1 MTRSGPRSEPTH
13 DTAPIPA
20 HAVLGRAGAPR
31 HAVVLAPVLARWDH
45 GAFFR
50 RIADPF
56 LDSGHR
62 VTIHDT
68 LSLLRDGDDLGS
80 LVHRWARYLAP
91 REYPG
96 TASGTHRP
104 PRHAPPDVLVG
115 NALGG
120 AVVQGMLTE
129 EWTHRAKVLLLSGP
143 TVADHRLNTTLERI
157 AATADAEGLPAAT
170 RLLEEVVRGPDR
182 PAGTA
187 HRRPGAPDDP
197 TAPRRPAAPDAPTA
211 PTASARPTAADE
223 PAAARRLT
231 AGLRLLHDADARHPV
246 RDFPGPLLHVYGEQ
260 SRLVRREHLATGP
273 LPHHRLVAVPRAG
286 MRPHADR
293 PALVRHT
300 LTRFLGAELT

>member
-1 MTRSGPRSEPTH
+1 MTPPGPPSEPTH
-13 DTAPIPA
+13 DTAPVPA
-20 HAVLGRAGAPR
+20 HAVLGPAGAPR
-31 HAVVLAPVLARWDH
+31 HAIVLAPVLARWDH

-50 RIADPF
+50 RIAGPF

-91 REYPG
+91 RKDPG
-96 TASGTHRP
+96 TAPGAHGP
-104 PRHAPPDVLVG
+104 PRNAPPDVLVG

-120 AVVQGMLTE
+120 AVVQGMLGE

-143 TVADHRLNTTLERI
+143 TVADHRLNTALERI

-170 RLLEEVVRGPDR
+170 RLLEDVVRGPDG
-182 PAGTA
+182 PAGAA
-187 HRRPGAPDDP
+187 HRRP
-197 TAPRRPAAPDAPTA
+197 TAPDAPA
-211 PTASARPTAADE
+211 PTASARPTPADE
-223 PAAARRLT
+223 PAARRLA

-246 RDFPGPLLHVYGEQ
+246 RDFPGPLLHVYGER
-260 SRLVRREHLATGP
+260 SRLVGREHLATGP
-273 LPHHRLVAVPRAG
+273 LPHHRLAAVPRAG

-293 PALVRHT
+293 PDLVRHT

>member
-1 MTRSGPRSEPTH
+1 MTRPGPPSEPTH
-13 DTAPIPA
+13 DTAPA
-20 HAVLGRAGAPR
+20 HAVLGPAGAPR
-31 HAVVLAPVLARWDH
+31 HAIVLAPVLARWDH

-50 RIADPF
+50 RIAAPF

-91 REYPG
+91 PEDPG
-96 TASGTHRP
+96 TAPGAHGP
-104 PRHAPPDVLVG
+104 PRNASPDVLVG

-120 AVVQGMLTE
+120 AVVQGMLGE

-170 RLLEEVVRGPDR
+170 RLLEEVVRGPDG
-182 PAGTA
+182 PAGAA
-187 HRRPGAPDDP
+187 HRRP
-197 TAPRRPAAPDAPTA
+197 TAPDASA
-211 PTASARPTAADE
+211 PTASARPGAADE
-223 PAAARRLT
+223 PAARRLA

-246 RDFPGPLLHVYGEQ
+246 RDFPGPLLHVYGER
-260 SRLVRREHLATGP
+260 SRLVGREHLATGP

-293 PALVRHT
+293 PDLVRHT

>member
-1 MTRSGPRSEPTH
+1 MTRPGPPSEPTH
-13 DTAPIPA
+13 DTAPVPA
-20 HAVLGRAGAPR
+20 HAVLGPAGAPR
-31 HAVVLAPVLARWDH
+31 HAIVLAPVLARWDH

-50 RIADPF
+50 RIAGPF

-62 VTIHDT
+62 VTIYDT

-91 REYPG
+91 REDPG
-96 TASGTHRP
+96 PASGAHGP
-104 PRHAPPDVLVG
+104 SGHAPPDVLVG

-120 AVVQGMLTE
+120 AVVQGMLGE

-170 RLLEEVVRGPDR
+170 RLLEDVVRGPDG
-182 PAGTA
+182 PAAAA
-187 HRRPGAPDDP
+187 HQ
-197 TAPRRPAAPDAPTA
+197 RPAAPDAPAHTPA
-211 PTASARPTAADE
+211 PAAPARTPAADG
-223 PAAARRLT
+223 PAAARRLA
-231 AGLRLLHDADARHPV
+231 AGLRLLHDADARLPV
-246 RDFPGPLLHVYGEQ
+246 RDFPGPLRHVYGER
-260 SRLVRREHLATGP
+260 SRLVGREHLATGP

-293 PALVRHT
+293 PDLVRHT

>member
-1 MTRSGPRSEPTH
+1 MTRPGPPSEPTH
-13 DTAPIPA
+13 DTAPVPA
-20 HAVLGRAGAPR
+20 HAVLGPAGAPR
-31 HAVVLAPVLARWDH
+31 HAIVLAPVLARWDH

-50 RIADPF
+50 RIAGPF

-91 REYPG
+91 GQDPG
-96 TASGTHRP
+96 PASGAHGP
-104 PRHAPPDVLVG
+104 SGHAPPDVLVG

-120 AVVQGMLTE
+120 AVVQGMLGE

-170 RLLEEVVRGPDR
+170 RLLEDVVRGPDE
-182 PAGTA
+182 PAAAA
-187 HRRPGAPDDP
+187 H
-197 TAPRRPAAPDAPTA
+197 RRPAAPNAPARTAAPDAP
-211 PTASARPTAADE
+211 ARTTAADE
-223 PAAARRLT
+223 PAAARRLA

-246 RDFPGPLLHVYGEQ
+246 RDFPGPLLHVYGER
-260 SRLVRREHLATGP
+260 SRLVGREHLATGP

-293 PALVRHT
+293 PDLVRHT

>member
-1 MTRSGPRSEPTH
+1 MSRPGPPSEPTH
-13 DTAPIPA
+13 DTAPVPA
-20 HAVLGRAGAPR
+20 HAVLGPAGAPR
-31 HAVVLAPVLARWDH
+31 HAIVLAPVLARWDD

-50 RIADPF
+50 RIAGPF

-91 REYPG
+91 RQDPG
-96 TASGTHRP
+96 PASGAHGP
-104 PRHAPPDVLVG
+104 SGHAPPDVLVG

-120 AVVQGMLTE
+120 AVVQGMLGE

-143 TVADHRLNTTLERI
+143 TVADDRLNTTLERI

-170 RLLEEVVRGPDR
+170 RLLEDVVRGPDG
-182 PAGTA
+182 PAAAA
-187 HRRPGAPDDP
+187 HQ
-197 TAPRRPAAPDAPTA
+197 RPAAPDAPAHTPA
-211 PTASARPTAADE
+211 PAAPARTPAADG
-223 PAAARRLT
+223 PAAARRLA
-231 AGLRLLHDADARHPV
+231 AGLRLLHDADARLPV
-246 RDFPGPLLHVYGEQ
+246 RDFPGPLRHVYGER
-260 SRLVRREHLATGP
+260 SRLVGREHLATGP

-293 PALVRHT
+293 PDLVRHT

>member
-1 MTRSGPRSEPTH
+1 MTPPGPPSEPTH
-13 DTAPIPA
+13 DTAPVPA
-20 HAVLGRAGAPR
+20 HAVLGPAGAPR
-31 HAVVLAPVLARWDH
+31 HAIVLAPVLARWDH

-50 RIADPF
+50 RIAGPF

-91 REYPG
+91 RKDPG
-96 TASGTHRP
+96 PAPGAPGPS
-104 PRHAPPDVLVG
+104 RHAPPDVLVG

-120 AVVQGMLTE
+120 AVVQGMLGE

-170 RLLEEVVRGPDR
+170 RLLEDVVRGPDG
-182 PAGTA
+182 PAGAA
-187 HRRPGAPDDP
+187 HRRP
-197 TAPRRPAAPDAPTA
+197 TAPDAPA

-223 PAAARRLT
+223 PAARRLA

-246 RDFPGPLLHVYGEQ
+246 RHFPGPLLHVYGER
-260 SRLVRREHLATGP
+260 SRLVGREHLATGP

-293 PALVRHT
+293 PDLVRHT

>member
-1 MTRSGPRSEPTH
+1 MTPPGPPSEPTH
-13 DTAPIPA
+13 DAAPVPA
-20 HAVLGRAGAPR
+20 HAVLGPAGSPR
-31 HAVVLAPVLARWDH
+31 HAIVLAPVLARWDH

-50 RIADPF
+50 RIAGPF

-91 REYPG
+91 GKDPG
-96 TASGTHRP
+96 PAPGAPGQS
-104 PRHAPPDVLVG
+104 RHAPPDVLVG

-120 AVVQGMLTE
+120 AVVQGMLGE

-170 RLLEEVVRGPDR
+170 RLLEDVVRGPDG
-182 PAGTA
+182 PAGAA
-187 HRRPGAPDDP
+187 HRRP
-197 TAPRRPAAPDAPTA
+197 TAPDAPA

-223 PAAARRLT
+223 PAARRLA

-246 RDFPGPLLHVYGEQ
+246 RDFPGPLLHVYGER
-260 SRLVRREHLATGP
+260 SRLVGREHLATGP

-293 PALVRHT
+293 PDLVRHT

>member
-1 MTRSGPRSEPTH
+1 MTRPGPPSEPTH
-13 DTAPIPA
+13 DTAPVPA
-20 HAVLGRAGAPR
+20 HAVLGPAGAPR
-31 HAVVLAPVLARWDH
+31 HAIVLAPVLARWDH

-50 RIADPF
+50 RIAGPF

-62 VTIHDT
+62 VTIYDT

-91 REYPG
+91 REDPG
-96 TASGTHRP
+96 PASGAHGP
-104 PRHAPPDVLVG
+104 SGHAPPDVLVG

-120 AVVQGMLTE
+120 AVVQGMLGE

-170 RLLEEVVRGPDR
+170 RLLEDVVRGPDG
-182 PAGTA
+182 PAAAA
-187 HRRPGAPDDP
+187 HQ
-197 TAPRRPAAPDAPTA
+197 RPAAPDAPAHTPAPAAPARTA
-211 PTASARPTAADE
+211 AADE
-223 PAAARRLT
+223 PAAARRLA

-246 RDFPGPLLHVYGEQ
+246 RDFPGPLRHVYGER
-260 SRLVRREHLATGP
+260 SRLVGREHLATGP

-293 PALVRHT
+293 PDLVRHT

>member
-1 MTRSGPRSEPTH
+1 MTPPGPPSEPTH
-13 DTAPIPA
+13 DTAPVPA
-20 HAVLGRAGAPR
+20 HAVLGPACAPR
-31 HAVVLAPVLARWDH
+31 HAIVLAPVLARWDH

-50 RIADPF
+50 RIAGPF

-91 REYPG
+91 RKDPG
-96 TASGTHRP
+96 PAPGAHGPS
-104 PRHAPPDVLVG
+104 RHAPPDVLVG

-120 AVVQGMLTE
+120 AVVQGMLGE

-170 RLLEEVVRGPDR
+170 RLLEDVVRGPDG
-182 PAGTA
+182 PAGAA
-187 HRRPGAPDDP
+187 HRRP
-197 TAPRRPAAPDAPTA
+197 TAPDAPA

-223 PAAARRLT
+223 PAARRLA

-246 RDFPGPLLHVYGEQ
+246 RDFPGPLLHVYGER
-260 SRLVRREHLATGP
+260 SRLVGREHLATGP

-293 PALVRHT
+293 PDLVRHT

>member
-1 MTRSGPRSEPTH
+1 MTPPGPPSEPTH
-13 DTAPIPA
+13 DTAPVPA
-20 HAVLGRAGAPR
+20 HAVLGPAGAPR
-31 HAVVLAPVLARWDH
+31 HAIVLSPVLARWDH

-50 RIADPF
+50 RIAGPF

-91 REYPG
+91 RKDPG
-96 TASGTHRP
+96 PAPGAPGPS
-104 PRHAPPDVLVG
+104 RHAPPDVLVG

-120 AVVQGMLTE
+120 AVVQGMLGE

-170 RLLEEVVRGPDR
+170 RLLEDVVRGPDG
-182 PAGTA
+182 PAGAA
-187 HRRPGAPDDP
+187 HRRP
-197 TAPRRPAAPDAPTA
+197 TAPDAPA

-223 PAAARRLT
+223 PAARRLA

-246 RDFPGPLLHVYGEQ
+246 RGFPGPLLHVYGER
-260 SRLVRREHLATGP
+260 SRLVGREHLATGP

-293 PALVRHT
+293 PDLVRHT

>member
-1 MTRSGPRSEPTH
+1 MTRPGPPSEPTH
-13 DTAPIPA
+13 DTAPVPA
-20 HAVLGRAGAPR
+20 HAVLGPAGAPR
-31 HAVVLAPVLARWDH
+31 HAIVLAPVLARWDH

-50 RIADPF
+50 RIAGPF

-62 VTIHDT
+62 VTIYDT

-91 REYPG
+91 REDPG
-96 TASGTHRP
+96 PASGAHGP
-104 PRHAPPDVLVG
+104 SGHAPPDVLVG

-120 AVVQGMLTE
+120 AVVQGMLGE

-170 RLLEEVVRGPDR
+170 RLLEDVVRGPDGPAAAAHQR
-182 PAGTA
+182 PAV
-187 HRRPGAPDDP
+187 PDAPARTP
-197 TAPRRPAAPDAPTA
+197 APAAP
-211 PTASARPTAADE
+211 ARTPAADE
-223 PAAARRLT
+223 PAAARRLA
-231 AGLRLLHDADARHPV
+231 AGLRLLHDADARLPV
-246 RDFPGPLLHVYGEQ
+246 RDFPGPLRHVYGER
-260 SRLVRREHLATGP
+260 SRLVGREHLATGP

-293 PALVRHT
+293 PDLVRHT

>member
-1 MTRSGPRSEPTH
+1 MTPPGPPSEPTH
-13 DTAPIPA
+13 DAAPVPA
-20 HAVLGRAGAPR
+20 HAVLGPAGAPR
-31 HAVVLAPVLARWDH
+31 HAIVLAPVLARWDH

-50 RIADPF
+50 RIAGPF

-91 REYPG
+91 RKDPG
-96 TASGTHRP
+96 PAPGAHGPS
-104 PRHAPPDVLVG
+104 RHAPPDVLVG

-120 AVVQGMLTE
+120 AVVQGMLGE

-170 RLLEEVVRGPDR
+170 RLLEDVVRGPDG
-182 PAGTA
+182 PAGAA
-187 HRRPGAPDDP
+187 HRRP
-197 TAPRRPAAPDAPTA
+197 TAPDAPA

-223 PAAARRLT
+223 PAARRLA

-246 RDFPGPLLHVYGEQ
+246 RAFPGPLLHVYGER
-260 SRLVRREHLATGP
+260 SRLVGREHLATGP

-293 PALVRHT
+293 PDLVRHT

>member
-1 MTRSGPRSEPTH
+1 MTRPGPRPEPTH
-13 DTAPIPA
+13 DAAPMA
-20 HAVLGRAGAPR
+20 ARAVLGRADAPR

-50 RIADPF
+50 RIADPL

-62 VTIHDT
+62 VTVYDT
-68 LSLLRDGDDLGS
+68 LSLLREGDDLGS

-91 REYPG
+91 EENPG
-96 TASGTHRP
+96 TAPGAHRP
-104 PRHAPPDVLVG
+104 SRHAPPDVLAG

-143 TVADHRLNTTLERI
+143 TVADHRLNTALERI

-170 RLLEEVVRGPDR
+170 RLLEEVVRGPDG
-182 PAGTA
+182 PAG
-187 HRRPGAPDDP
+187 
-197 TAPRRPAAPDAPTA
+197 TAPRRPAAPE
-211 PTASARPTAADE
+211 ASARPDAADE
-223 PAAARRLT
+223 PAAVRRLA
-231 AGLRLLHDADARHPV
+231 AGLRLLHDADARNPV
-246 RDFPGPLLHVYGEQ
+246 RGFPGPLLHVYGEQ
-260 SRLVRREHLATGP
+260 SRLVRRDHLATGP